1 MRWRYSFCL
10 VVLAILSIAG
20 LGAQGVTY
28 PEPVHKLFEKADAE
42 ITEYYHSGKILRYA
56 LRRAQDTAQN
66 DTLAFQQSLGRPTIA
81 IPDCE
86 EAEYFAPPFDGLRTP
101 LRMTR

>member
-66 DTLAFQQSLGRPTIA
+66 DIFRIIYSECQVQNDRILVFI
-81 IPDCE
+81 
-86 EAEYFAPPFDGLRTP
+86 
-101 LRMTR
+101 

>member
-28 PEPVHKLFEKADAE
+28 PEPVRKLFEKADAE

-66 DTLAFQQSLGRPTIA
+66 DIFRIIYSECQVQNDRILVFI
-81 IPDCE
+81 
-86 EAEYFAPPFDGLRTP
+86 
-101 LRMTR
+101 